1 MSEAW
6 NLSIS
11 PETVCYVI
19 IKAREFDT
27 KDAVTEADP
36 ASNASDDR
44 MVSVLEDQPDDPVE
58 SELQSL
64 ISDLNEDE
72 QIDLVALA
80 WLGRGDGSVD
90 DWESIRADAAA
101 AHDERRRRPTSSA
114 RRCLPTTWRKQWR
127 NSASRA
133 RSTRSGASNTAA

>member
-101 AHDERRRRPTSSA
+101 AHDERTTTSYLLGTPLLADYLEEAMAQFGESCQEYEIG
-114 RRCLPTTWRKQWR
+114 RL
-127 NSASRA
+127 
-133 RSTRSGASNTAA
+133 